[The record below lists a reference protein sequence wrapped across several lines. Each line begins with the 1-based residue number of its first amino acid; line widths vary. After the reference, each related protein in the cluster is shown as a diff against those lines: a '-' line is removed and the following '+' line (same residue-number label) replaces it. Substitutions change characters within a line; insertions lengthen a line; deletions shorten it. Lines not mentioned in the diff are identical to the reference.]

1 MPRNSKGYT
10 FIELSIVILLIG
22 LMCAIAIPRFRY
34 AILTDNL
41 KKTTRQM
48 VGIIKNLRTEA
59 IREQK
64 VYILRFDLKTNSYRI
79 ESPAMTEEERMTSR
93 ERAIFLPA
101 DVRILD
107 IQLNGKRKKMSGE
120 VTIRFNKKGYVQQ
133 SAIHLGADDGRKFT
147 LVLSPFLG
155 SIKVLEKYREF
166 ENKL

>member
-1 MPRNSKGYT
+1 MLRNSKGYT

-41 KKTTRQM
+41 KKTTRRM

-64 VYILRFDLKTNSYRI
+64 VYVLHFDLKTKKYWV
-79 ESPAMTEEERMTSR
+79 ESPDMTVEGRNDSQES
-93 ERAIFLPA
+93 AVFLPA
-101 DVRILD
+101 DVHILD
-107 IQLNGKRKKMSGE
+107 VQLNGKEKKMLGE
-120 VTIRFNKKGYVQQ
+120 VEIRFNKKGYVQQ
-133 SAIHLGADDGRKFT
+133 SVIHLGADDGRKFT

-155 SIKVLEKYREF
+155 RIKVLDKYWEF

>member
-1 MPRNSKGYT
+1 MLRNSKGYT

-64 VYILRFDLKTNSYRI
+64 VYILHFDLKTNSYRI
-79 ESPAMTEEERMTSR
+79 ESPAMTVEERTDLR
-93 ERAIFLPA
+93 ERVIFLPA

-107 IQLNGKRKKMSGE
+107 VQFNGKGKKMFGE
-120 VTIRFNKKGYVQQ
+120 VEIRFNKKGYVQQ
-133 SAIHLGADDGRKFT
+133 SVIHLGADDGRKFT

-155 SIKVLEKYREF
+155 RIKVLERYWEF
-166 ENKL
+166 EDNL